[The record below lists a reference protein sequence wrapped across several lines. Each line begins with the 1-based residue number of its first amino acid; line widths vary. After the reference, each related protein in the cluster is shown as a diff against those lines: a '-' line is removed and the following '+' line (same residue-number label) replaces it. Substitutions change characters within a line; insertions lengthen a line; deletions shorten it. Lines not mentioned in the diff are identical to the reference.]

1 MVPVKASAVRRARY
15 AVLLVGL
22 LGIHCRDAMGPR
34 LAGRLAF
41 LPTFESSSAGVVGFD
56 RVRVTLVRPPRTA
69 VLDTII
75 AIPPTADS
83 VDLLLGVPLA
93 SSSEE
98 LQLYLR
104 LLNAAGDTVFRN
116 SPYPQIVRVTTGTPA
131 IIPTPIEYVGVG
143 FDAAAVMIT
152 SPDTA
157 LFFGDTLQ
165 LGAVALSTAGQVIP
179 GTPIAWRSL
188 DPARVGVPDQAAG
201 EVVAASQRGAA
212 RIVGELLTGPADTVF
227 VIAQPLP
234 AALAL
239 VSGDTQTAVPAAV
252 LPIPLRARVLGND
265 GLGVRGVPVAFRAL
279 TPGASVTLDTV
290 ISDQLGYAEV
300 TGTLGPALGLQTFE
314 ARVAGAAPVT
324 FAATALSTTI
334 ASVTI
339 NRTLDT
345 IPRGAPLQ
353 YAAVANDALG
363 NPVALTIGWTST
375 LPAVATIDQT
385 GLALG
390 VGAGSTEIV
399 VSAAGHAD
407 TAVLH
412 VRALSQVV
420 ASPVDTT
427 ITAVGDSFDISAT
440 AYDNFGQIVT
450 SGFTR
455 TYSSATPAVVM
466 VNPTTGR
473 ANIVGPGDG
482 AIIIRDSVDA
492 WLQVQTVATVRVSQ
506 LVNRVTNT
514 PATMS
519 IGIGGG
525 GKIVARAYDRNGFP
539 ISGRTFGFASRDTRF
554 VTVDSGGLVTGVALD
569 ATTYVVDSLSE
580 GGTVYWDSTL
590 VQVVGA
596 PPALLRWGFDSLDVA
611 ILGSVPVPLTL
622 SRPDTRVTAVF
633 LSVLPAVDTM
643 VARPALGCGA
653 PVLQR
658 VTINPQASGTSV
670 PVCGLK
676 AGAVRMVA
684 RDSAGVYSPD
694 TMLVRVLA
702 IPDTG
707 ILAAVIVQMQD
718 ALTFSPATVTV
729 RVGES
734 VTWQN
739 FSGMKHTTTS
749 DQPYW
754 DQTIDNGQFFMRTF
768 QTPGSFPYHCNIHP
782 GMRGTVVV
790 SP

>member
-1 MVPVKASAVRRARY
+1 MVPIKASGVRRARY

-22 LGIHCRDAMGPR
+22 LGIHCRDAMGPN

-41 LPTFESSSAGVVGFD
+41 LPTFESSSAGVVDFD
-56 RVRVTLVRPPRTA
+56 RARVTLMRPPRTA

-83 VDLLLGVPLA
+83 VDLLLGVPLS
-93 SSSEE
+93 SSSED

-116 SPYPQIVRVTTGTPA
+116 SPYPQIVRVTTGAPA
-131 IIPTPIEYVGVG
+131 VIPTPIEYVGVG
-143 FDAAAVMIT
+143 FDAVALTIN

-165 LGAVALSTAGQVIP
+165 LGAVALSSGGQPIP
-179 GTPIAWRSL
+179 GTPVAWRSL
-188 DPARVGVPDQAAG
+188 DPARVGVPDEALG

-239 VSGDTQTAVPAAV
+239 VSGDTQTAVPAAI
-252 LPIPLRARVLGND
+252 LPVPLRARVLGND
-265 GLGVRGVPVAFRAL
+265 GLGVRSVPVAFRAL
-279 TPGASVTLDTV
+279 APGASVTRDTV
-290 ISDQLGYAEV
+290 ISDQLGYV
-300 TGTLGPALGLQTFE
+300 DVIGTLGPALGIQTFE
-314 ARVAGAAPVT
+314 AQVAGAAPLT
-324 FAATALSTTI
+324 FAATALSSTI
-334 ASVTI
+334 ASVTL
-339 NRTLDT
+339 NRTDDT
-345 IPRGAPLQ
+345 ISRGAPLQ
-353 YAAVANDALG
+353 YTAVAHDALG
-363 NPVALTIGWTST
+363 NPVPLTIGWTSSGAT
-375 LPAVATIDQT
+375 VATIDQT

-390 VGAGSTEIV
+390 VGAGTTEIV
-399 VSAAGHAD
+399 VAAAGHAD

-412 VRALSQVV
+412 VRALSQLV
-420 ASPVDTT
+420 ASPADTT

-450 SGFTR
+450 SSFTR
-455 TYSSATPAVVM
+455 TYSSATPAVVI
-466 VNPTTGR
+466 VDPTTGR
-473 ANIVGPGDG
+473 ARVVGPGTG
-482 AIIIRDSVDA
+482 AIVIRDSVDA
-492 WLQVQTVATVRVSQ
+492 WLQVQTIATVRVSQ
-506 LVNRVTNT
+506 LVNRVINT

-519 IGIGGG
+519 IGVGGS
-525 GKIVARAYDRNGFP
+525 GKVVARAYDRNGFTIP
-539 ISGRTFGFASRDTRF
+539 GRTIGFASRDTRF
-554 VTVDSGGLVTGVALD
+554 VTVDSSGLVTGVALD
-569 ATTYVVDSLSE
+569 ANTYVVDSLSDS
-580 GGTVYWDSTL
+580 GTVYWDSTL

-611 ILGSVPVPLTL
+611 IAGGVPVPLTL
-622 SRPDTRVTAVF
+622 SRPDTRETTIF
-633 LSVLPAVDTM
+633 LSVLPALDTL
-643 VARPALGCGA
+643 VARPALGCGG

-658 VTINPQASGTSV
+658 VTISSQSSGTTV

-676 AGAVRMVA
+676 AGDVRMVA

-702 IPDTG
+702 IQDTG
-707 ILAAVIVQMQD
+707 LRAAVIVQMQD
-718 ALTFSPATVTV
+718 ALTFTPATVTV
-729 RVGES
+729 RVGEP

-749 DQPYW
+749 DQPSW
-754 DQTIDNGQFFMRTF
+754 DQTVDNGQFFTHTF
-768 QTPGSFPYHCNIHP
+768 QTLGSFPYHCNIHP

>member
-1 MVPVKASAVRRARY
+1 MVPLKRRLARG
-15 AVLLVGL
+15 AIVIIGVLGVN
-22 LGIHCRDAMGPR
+22 CRDAMGPPSLPAR
-34 LAGRLAF
+34 FAF
-41 LPTFESSSAGVVGFD
+41 YPTFASSAAGIVDFD

-75 AIPPTADS
+75 AIPPSADS
-83 VDLLLGVPLA
+83 VDLLLGVPLS
-93 SSSEE
+93 SSSED

-116 SPYPQIVRVTTGTPA
+116 TPYPQIVTVTTGTPA
-131 IIPTPIEYVGVG
+131 IIPTPIQYIGVG
-143 FDAAAVMIT
+143 FDAVAVTIA

-165 LGAVALSTAGQVIP
+165 LGAVAIGSGGQPIP

-188 DPARVGVPDQAAG
+188 DPARVGVPDAAVG
-201 EVVAASQRGAA
+201 EIVAASQRGAA

-239 VSGDTQTAVPAAV
+239 VSGDTQTAVPAAI

-279 TPGASVTLDTV
+279 APGASVTRDTV

-300 TGTLGPALGLQTFE
+300 IGTLGPAFGLQTFE
-314 ARVAGAAPVT
+314 ARVAGAAPLT
-324 FAATALSTTI
+324 FAATAISATI

-339 NRTLDT
+339 NRTVDT

-353 YAAVANDALG
+353 YAAVALDALG
-363 NPVALTIGWTST
+363 NPVAVTIGWTST
-375 LPAVATIDQT
+375 VATVATIDQT

-390 VGAGSTEIV
+390 VAAGSTEIV

-420 ASPVDTT
+420 ASPTDTI

-455 TYSSATPAVVM
+455 TFSSATPGVVI
-466 VNPTTGR
+466 VDPTTGR
-473 ANIVGPGDG
+473 TRIVGPGDG
-482 AIIIRDSVDA
+482 AIVIRDSVDA
-492 WLQVQTVATVRVSQ
+492 WLQVQTIATVRVNQ
-506 LVNRVTNT
+506 VVKHVTNT

-519 IGIGGG
+519 IGVGGG

-539 ISGRTFGFASRDTRF
+539 IPGRTFGFASRDPSF
-554 VTVDSGGLVTGVALD
+554 VTVDSSGLVTGVALN
-569 ATTYVVDSLSE
+569 ATTYVVDSLSDS
-580 GGTVYWDSTL
+580 GTVYWDSTL
-590 VQVVGA
+590 VQVVAA
-596 PPALLRWGFDSLDVA
+596 PPALLRWGLDSLDIGIA
-611 ILGSVPVPLTL
+611 GTTVPLTL
-622 SRPDTRVTAVF
+622 SRPDTRVTTVF
-633 LSVLPAVDTM
+633 LSVLPAIDTM
-643 VARPALGCGA
+643 LARPALACGG

-658 VTINPQASGTSV
+658 VTINPQSAGTAV
-670 PVCGLK
+670 LVCGLK
-676 AGAVRMVA
+676 AGRVQLVA
-684 RDSAGVYSPD
+684 SDSAGVYSPD
-694 TMLVRVLA
+694 TMQVTVLA
-702 IPDTG
+702 MPDTG
-707 ILAAVIVQMQD
+707 IRVAVVVQMQD
-718 ALTFSPATVTV
+718 ALTFTPATVTINA
-729 RVGES
+729 GES

-749 DQPYW
+749 DQLGW
-754 DQTIDNGQFFMRTF
+754 DQTVDNGQFFTRTF
-768 QTPGSFPYHCNIHP
+768 QSPGSFPYHCNIHP